1 MGGIPHVDRSRGTED
16 GQGMGDPGWGRS
28 PRLPGGHLQT
38 ELLRPSDAREHWK
51 NGKPGPGPASEKLCA
66 GPSGDGLP
74 SKCSSMGL
82 CCLPAQAASPLRAHV
97 PSVYCPC
104 TSLRDAR
111 VGAGLPQG
119 ASSLLV
125 TGPGCRVCVGSTQGS
140 RHTPWILSP
149 CPRCGGGADS
159 AAVEALQLC
168 ACARRTRHST
178 GALFCSVVFVNNFAF
193 GPEVDHQLKERFAN
207 MKEGN
212 VSLSLCSARPFC
224 IRPTSVP
231 RLSRVRPA
239 WAV

>member
-1 MGGIPHVDRSRGTED
+1 MWTGAGGQS
-16 GQGMGDPGWGRS
+16 MAKGWGTLGGAGAPDCLVVICRQSFSGPQTPENIGKTGSLGQAS
-28 PRLPGGHLQT
+28 PQ
-38 ELLRPSDAREHWK
+38 K
-51 NGKPGPGPASEKLCA
+51 NFVLGPQVVGS
-66 GPSGDGLP
+66 LP
-74 SKCSSMGL
+74 SVAQWVCAAF
-82 CCLPAQAASPLRAHV
+82 LPRQPHPCVLMW
-97 PSVYCPC
+97 PSLYCPC

-125 TGPGCRVCVGSTQGS
+125 MGPGCRVCVGGTQGS
-140 RHTPWILSP
+140 RHTPWVLSP

-212 VSLSLCSARPFC
+212 VSLSCSAHPFC
-224 IRPTSVP
+224 IHPTSVP

-239 WAV
+239 WAM